1 MSTSFG
7 DDTGPDDPL
16 AARLRDALTSEA
28 AMVTPSDDGLQQ
40 IRSGIDQQTKRPWWK
55 HPATPALAAA
65 LVLGVMAGGVAV
77 FAGGDNK
84 DDNVVATQPSTSTST
99 SESSE
104 SAQPEPSDPPATGTP
119 TPVSVEGDIYVY
131 YAMDDG
137 QSPRLYREQ
146 RPNPGTDPVPAAV
159 TTMVTE
165 PPLDMDYYSLWP
177 KGTKLLDESVAGD
190 TATVNL
196 SKFPTLGAEAET
208 AAVQELVY
216 TVTAND
222 TSVKKVRLLVGGKA
236 PQSGHDDWSK
246 PVTRAPMM
254 DVQGWIW
261 LLAPT
266 EGATTSSP
274 VAIQGYGTAFEGTI
288 SWEVTKN
295 GVKVAEGTTQGGSNG
310 EFGDFSDT
318 VELDPGSYQIRAFE
332 ASAEDGSP
340 IHVDTKMFTVK

>member
-1 MSTSFG
+1 MSTHTP
-7 DDTGPDDPL
+7 DDDPL

-40 IRSGIDQQTKRPWWK
+40 IRSGIDARAQRPWWK

-77 FAGGDNK
+77 FAGGNGD
-84 DDNVVATQPSTSTST
+84 DDNIVATQPSTSST
-99 SESSE
+99 ASE
-104 SAQPEPSDPPATGTP
+104 SAQTEPSDPPATGTP
-119 TPVSVEGDIYVY
+119 TPISVEGDVYVY
-131 YAMDDG
+131 YVMDDG

-146 RPNPGTDPVPAAV
+146 RPNPGMDPVMAAL

-165 PPLDMDYYSLWP
+165 PPLDIDYGSLWP
-177 KGTKLLDESVAGD
+177 KGTRLLDESVSGD
-190 TATVNL
+190 TATVDL
-196 SKFPTLGAEAET
+196 SKFPALGAEAEKL
-208 AAVQELVY
+208 AVQELVY

-222 TSVKKVRLLVGGKA
+222 TSVKKVKLLVDGTA
-236 PQSGHDDWSK
+236 PQSGHNDWSK
-246 PVTRAPMM
+246 PVARAPMM

-266 EGATTSSP
+266 EGASTSSP

-288 SWEVTKN
+288 SWEVTKD
-295 GVKVAEGTTQGGSNG
+295 GSKVAEGTTQGGSNG

-318 VELDPGSYQIRAFE
+318 VELDPGTYEIRAFE
-332 ASAEDGSP
+332 SSAEDGSA

>member
-1 MSTSFG
+1 MSTNFG
-7 DDTGPDDPL
+7 DDPDDPL

-40 IRSGIDQQTKRPWWK
+40 IRSGIDQHGKRPWWK

-77 FAGGDNK
+77 FAGGNDDD
-84 DDNVVATQPSTSTST
+84 DDNVVATQPSTSAPA
-99 SESSE
+99 SETG
-104 SAQPEPSDPPATGTP
+104 APEPSDPPATGTP
-119 TPVSVEGDIYVY
+119 TPIAVEGDVYVY
-131 YAMDDG
+131 YVMDDG
-137 QSPRLYREQ
+137 QGPRLYREQ
-146 RPNPGTDPVPAAV
+146 RPNPGMDPVMAAL
-159 TTMVTE
+159 TTMLTE
-165 PPLDMDYYSLWP
+165 PPLDPDYSSPWP
-177 KGTKLLDESVAGD
+177 NGTRLLDESVSGD
-190 TATVNL
+190 TATVDL
-196 SKFPTLGAEAET
+196 SKFPALGAEAET
-208 AAVQELVY
+208 VAVQELVY

-222 TSVKKVRLLVGGKA
+222 TSVKKVRLLVDGKA
-236 PQSGHDDWSK
+236 PQSGHNDWSE
-246 PVTRAPMM
+246 PVARAPMM

-288 SWEVTKN
+288 SWEVTRD
-295 GVKVAEGTTQGGSNG
+295 GTKVAEGTTQGGSNG

-318 VELDPGSYQIRAFE
+318 VQLDPGTYQIRAFE
-332 ASAEDGSP
+332 SSAEDGSA